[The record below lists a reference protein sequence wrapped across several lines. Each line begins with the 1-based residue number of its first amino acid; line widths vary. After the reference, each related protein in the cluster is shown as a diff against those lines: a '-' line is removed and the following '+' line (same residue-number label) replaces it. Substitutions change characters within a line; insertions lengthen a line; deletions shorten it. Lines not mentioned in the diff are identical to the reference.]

1 MAQFLRWKCF
11 NVSRTVQYKQQNSN
25 NHNNNRIANQFIEKC
40 LYFSWMISSLYVF
53 VRIEH
58 RWCLYLDTVPSPR
71 AYQTEVASLNRAI
84 RFRISYFCYYNR
96 LIFARFFYFSM
107 KRGTSSVK
115 HRIRLIE
122 IRFTHKIAWII
133 FNRL

>member
-1 MAQFLRWKCF
+1 MYQEPSSINNKIATTITTTE
-11 NVSRTVQYKQQNSN
+11 SR
-25 NHNNNRIANQFIEKC
+25 NQFIEKC

-58 RWCLYLDTVPSPR
+58 RWCLYLDTVSSPR

-84 RFRISYFCYYNR
+84 RFRILYFCYYNR
-96 LIFARFFYFSM
+96 IIFARFFFTSLSM
-107 KRGTSSVK
+107 KRGTSSVN